1 MLKLE
6 LSVKRWTMVEP
17 FIISSGSSDYI
28 DSVWVTVLD
37 EHGHVGRAETC
48 GVDYHG
54 ETAKSICQQIE
65 AVRNS
70 VEAGIELSELQ
81 QLLPAGGAR
90 NGLDCALW
98 DLHCS
103 VSGRSIWEE
112 TGLRPASSTGTAYTI
127 GVVDVEHAREL
138 ATKFRH
144 NKTLK
149 IKVDESGSLAT
160 MQAVRAAR
168 PDARIIIDANQA
180 WTWEMF
186 QRLEPDLLE
195 LDVALVEQPFAVGE
209 DDCLLGYQG
218 GLKIA
223 ADESV
228 QTTADLAAMT
238 GRYDVINIKLDKT
251 GGMTEALCLASRSR
265 SLGFGLMIGNNCGSS
280 LAMAPGYVI
289 AQLCEFVDLDGP
301 LLQTEDIE
309 PCLVYSGGNV
319 SSAAGGGVWA
329 GV

>member
-6 LSVKRWTMVEP
+6 LSVNRWTMVEP

-54 ETAKSICQQIE
+54 ETAESICQQIE

-127 GVVDVEHAREL
+127 GVVEVEHAREL
-138 ATKFRH
+138 AIKFRH